1 MCEVCFNRAF
11 VCADAEQQPS
21 QAVQDC
27 EETFISKDMA
37 SVLGAIADDAA
48 SGSRADTPAAAI
60 PGLVDS
66 DLVTDMGGWG
76 DWEDFLESD
85 MAPEQQDAEADG
97 DFDGSA
103 ASSPE
108 VRTATSACET
118 YTRCFFGKCL
128 SRRRCQEATDVDH
141 VQRILVEDELKT

>member
-1 MCEVCFNRAF
+1 
-11 VCADAEQQPS
+11 
-21 QAVQDC
+21 
-27 EETFISKDMA
+27 
-37 SVLGAIADDAA
+37 
-48 SGSRADTPAAAI
+48 
-60 PGLVDS
+60 
-66 DLVTDMGGWG
+66 
-76 DWEDFLESD
+76 